1 MSENNEYQGLHNL
14 EAPRNAR
21 SPIKRVGRGQASGTG
36 KTSGRG
42 HKGQKARKS
51 GHVRP
56 GFEGGQMPLAKRL
69 PKRGFSNHL
78 FRKKVTAINIG
89 TLATRFEAGA
99 EINEASLTAAGLLNR
114 SGHQIKILGQGE
126 IEIALNLKVNAISAS
141 AKEQIEKAGGT
152 VEIIE

>member
-14 EAPRNAR
+14 EAPRKAR
-21 SPIKRVGRGQASGTG
+21 KRIKRVGRGEASGTG

-51 GHVRP
+51 GHIRP

-78 FRKKVTAINIG
+78 FRKKVTAINVG
-89 TLATRFEAGA
+89 TLATRFEGGA
-99 EINEASLTAAGLLNR
+99 EINVASLTAVGLLNR
-114 SGHQIKILGQGE
+114 SGHQIKILGQGD
-126 IEIALNLKVNAISAS
+126 IEIALNLKVHAISSS
-141 AKEQIEKAGGT
+141 AKEKVEKAGGT
-152 VEIIE
+152 VEIIK